1 MSGGPEESA
10 AGKVA
15 AVGGAAAAGVAYR
28 RHTLANGLRVVA
40 ETDPAAHTAAVG
52 FFVRTGARDE
62 DAAAMG
68 VSHFLEHMAFK
79 GTPQRTADE
88 VNQRFDD
95 FGADYNAFT
104 SHERTVYYA
113 HVLPEFLLPAADLLG
128 EILRPSLREAD
139 FEMEKKVIL
148 EEIGMYDD
156 RPEWVL
162 QDRLLERHF
171 GSAGR
176 NQDGAA
182 VLHGLGHRVLGTAD
196 TVSALT
202 PERMRAYF
210 ESRYAPGNVAVA
222 AAGAVDF
229 EALVAQVEARCGGW
243 APAGAGRDDA
253 APVLAPGVRRH
264 ADADADLTRHYL
276 AMVAPAPGARD
287 PLRFAASVLGVL
299 LGDADNSR
307 LHWALVDPG
316 LADEASASFQPGDGA
331 PGEPAGQFM
340 AWATCD
346 PPRGAEVEEKLL
358 AVVDGVV
365 GFPDFTAVE
374 VESAVN
380 KAATGLTLLAERPA
394 GRMQRLGAQLLSLGH
409 NTTLDEQ
416 LAELRAVTPA
426 RIAELCEA
434 YPWRPRTVGVL
445 GPR

>member
-1 MSGGPEESA
+1 MSSPS
-10 AGKVA
+10 
-15 AVGGAAAAGVAYR
+15 VAYR
-28 RHTLANGLRVVA
+28 SATLSNGLRVVA

-52 FFVRTGARDE
+52 FFVNTGARDE
-62 DAAAMG
+62 DAAGMG
-68 VSHFLEHMAFK
+68 VSHFLEHMMFK
-79 GTPQRTADE
+79 GTARKSADE
-88 VNQRFDD
+88 VNQAFDD

-176 NQDGAA
+176 EGS
-182 VLHGLGHRVLGTAD
+182 LHGQGFRVLGTSD

-202 PERMRAYF
+202 PDRMRAYF
-210 ESRYAPGNVAVA
+210 EKRYSPGNVAVA
-222 AAGAVDF
+222 AAGNLDF
-229 EALVAQVEARCGGW
+229 DALVAQVEERCGAW
-243 APAGAGRDDA
+243 ATVDAGGGRSTPKLDAG
-253 APVLAPGVRRH
+253 LRRH
-264 ADADADLTRHYL
+264 ADVDGDLSRHYL
-276 AMVAPAPGARD
+276 ALVAPAPGAQD
-287 PLRFAASVLGVL
+287 PLRHAAAVLGIL

-316 LADEASASFQPGDGA
+316 LADEASASFQPGDG
-331 PGEPAGQFM
+331 PSGEPAGQLM

-346 PPRGAEVEEKLL
+346 PARAVEVEEKLL
-358 AVVDGVV
+358 GVIDDTARDP
-365 GFPDFTAVE
+365 GFTDAE
-374 VESAVN
+374 VETAVN
-380 KAATGLTLLAERPA
+380 KVATGLTLLAERPA
-394 GRMQRLGAQLLSLGH
+394 GRMQRLGGELLARGR

-416 LAELRAVTPA
+416 LAALRAVTPA
-426 RIAELCEA
+426 TLAELCEA
-434 YPWRPRTVGVL
+434 YPWNPRTVGVL
-445 GPR
+445 GPNAA